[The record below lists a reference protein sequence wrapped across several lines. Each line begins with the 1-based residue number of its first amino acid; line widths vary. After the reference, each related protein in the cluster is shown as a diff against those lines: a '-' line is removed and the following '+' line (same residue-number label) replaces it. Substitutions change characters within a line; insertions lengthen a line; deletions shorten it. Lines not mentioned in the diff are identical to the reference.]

1 MTSEAVTRHE
11 AAGVVDPRSGEVVDL
26 ANAPHPDLVDVFLE
40 LAKREKAFKDWRAA
54 VEDEL
59 VRRHGDRRAP
69 QVVGGHEVDV
79 DRGMSRVWDPEEL
92 EGILEYLIE
101 EGRISERDAE
111 PVIKSFAKVD
121 GKEAVKLLGRLEGE
135 ALVELRRCF
144 RWEQKGRAKV
154 RITSVPGP

>member
-1 MTSEAVTRHE
+1 
-11 AAGVVDPRSGEVVDL
+11 
-26 ANAPHPDLVDVFLE
+26 
-40 LAKREKAFKDWRAA
+40 
-54 VEDEL
+54 
-59 VRRHGDRRAP
+59 
-69 QVVGGHEVDV
+69 
-79 DRGMSRVWDPEEL
+79 MSRVWDPEEL

>member
-1 MTSEAVTRHE
+1 MSTDLERHHPEA
-11 AAGVVDPRSGEVVDL
+11 VDPRSGEVIDL
-26 ANAPHPDLVDVFLE
+26 PNAPHESLVEALLILQDHE
-40 LAKREKAFKDWRAA
+40 RRAKDWRTA